1 MEVALSTQALLA
13 LADGSLFSGQSIGV
27 SGIASGEIIFNTS
40 MSGYQEI
47 ITDPSYTQQLITF
60 TTPHIGN
67 VGTNPL
73 DVESD
78 QVWAAGIIINE
89 LSPIASNWRSTK
101 SLSDYL
107 VENKVVAIAGV
118 DTRALTHILRNKGA
132 QNACIITGDQIDS
145 EKAISLANEFPG
157 LNGKDL
163 AIEVSTK
170 QPYTWEKSVE
180 YPSINQPDLKYHVVV
195 YDYGVKQNI
204 LRLLVERGCR
214 LTIVPA
220 TTSVEAALALK
231 PDGVFFSNGPGD
243 PAACTYAIKHIQ
255 EFLEINIPLFGICLG
270 FQLLALA
277 CGATTEKMKFGH
289 HGGNHPVRC
298 EQSKRVLITAQNHGF
313 AVAENTLPQK
323 LRVTHRSLF
332 DGTLQ
337 GIEHISKPA
346 FGFQGH
352 PEASPGPHDLI
363 ELFDKFINLM
373 KTENPCQNDKISKAY

>member
-1 MEVALSTQALLA
+1 MFTRALLA
-13 LADGSLFSGQSIGV
+13 LADGTHFGGQSIGI
-27 SGIASGEIIFNTS
+27 SGISTGEIIFNTS

-47 ITDPSYTQQLITF
+47 ITDPSYAQQFITF
-60 TTPHIGN
+60 TSPHIGN
-67 VGTNPL
+67 VGINAL

-78 QVWAAGIIINE
+78 RIWATGIVINE
-89 LSPIASNWRSTK
+89 LSPIASNWRSTQ
-101 SLSDYL
+101 SLSEYL
-107 VENKVVAIAGV
+107 KQHNVIAIAGV

-132 QNACIITGDQIDS
+132 QNACIMAGTDADLT
-145 EKAISLANEFPG
+145 KAIELAQNFSG

-170 QPYTWEKSVE
+170 QQYAWEKSLE
-180 YPSINQPDLKYHVVV
+180 YPVTINPKLKFHVAV
-195 YDYGVKQNI
+195 YDFGVKQMS
-204 LRLLVERGCR
+204 LRLLAERGCR
-214 LTIVPA
+214 LTVVPA
-220 TTSVEAALALK
+220 ATPVADVLALN
-231 PDGVFFSNGPGD
+231 PDGVFLSNGPGD
-243 PAACTYAIKHIQ
+243 PAACSYAIKNIQ
-255 EFLEINIPLFGICLG
+255 VLLEKNIPLFGICLG

-277 CGATTEKMKFGH
+277 SGAATEKMKFGH

-298 EQSKRVLITAQNHGF
+298 EQTKRVFITSQNHGF
-313 AVAENTLPQK
+313 CVSEKTLPQK

-363 ELFDKFINLM
+363 ELFDKFISLM
-373 KTENPCQNDKISKAY
+373 K

>member
-1 MEVALSTQALLA
+1 MEVALFTQALLA
-13 LADGSLFSGQSIGV
+13 LADGTLFSGQSIGV
-27 SGIASGEIIFNTS
+27 SGIATGEIIFNTS

-47 ITDPSYTQQLITF
+47 ITDPSYAQQLITF

-73 DVESD
+73 DVESNR
-78 QVWAAGIIINE
+78 VWAAGVVINE

-107 VENKVVAIAGV
+107 IENKVVAIAGV

-132 QNACIITGDQIDS
+132 QNACIMTGDSIDPNQ
-145 EKAISLANEFPG
+145 AIALAKSFPG
-157 LNGKDL
+157 LNEKDL
-163 AIEVSTK
+163 AIVVSTTE
-170 QPYTWEKSVE
+170 PYVWEKSLE
-180 YPSINQPDLKYHVVV
+180 YPEHKLPKLQYHVVA
-195 YDYGVKQNI
+195 YDYGIKQNI
-204 LRLLVERGCR
+204 LRLLVQRGCR
-214 LTIVPA
+214 VTVVPA
-220 TTSVEAALALK
+220 TCTVAEVLALK
-231 PDGVFFSNGPGD
+231 PNGVFLSNGPGD
-243 PAACTYAIKHIQ
+243 PAACSYAIKNIQ
-255 EFLEINIPLFGICLG
+255 ELLEKNIPIFGICLG

-277 CGATTEKMKFGH
+277 CGALTEKMKFGH

-298 EQSKRVLITAQNHGF
+298 EQSQRVLITAQNHGF
-313 AVAENTLPQK
+313 AVSEKTLPQK

-363 ELFDKFINLM
+363 ELFDKFILLM
-373 KTENPCQNDKISKAY
+373 K

>member
-1 MEVALSTQALLA
+1 MSTQALLA

-27 SGIASGEIIFNTS
+27 SGITTGEIIFNTS

-47 ITDPSYTQQLITF
+47 ITDPSYAQQLITF

-78 QVWAAGIIINE
+78 RVWAAGVVINE

-107 VENKVVAIAGV
+107 IENKVVAIAGI
-118 DTRALTHILRNKGA
+118 DTRALTHILRDKGA
-132 QNACIITGDQIDS
+132 QNACIMTGAQIDS
-145 EKAISLANEFPG
+145 DKAIKLANEFPG

-170 QPYTWEKSVE
+170 QPYTWEKSIE
-180 YPSINQPDLKYHVVV
+180 YPSIDQPTLKYHVVV

-214 LTIVPA
+214 LTVVPA
-220 TTSVEAALALK
+220 TTSVETVLALK
-231 PDGVFFSNGPGD
+231 PDGIFFSNGPGD
-243 PAACTYAIKHIQ
+243 PAACTYAIKSIQ
-255 EFLEINIPLFGICLG
+255 EFLEKNIPLFGICLG

-363 ELFDKFINLM
+363 ELFDKFILLM
-373 KTENPCQNDKISKAY
+373 R